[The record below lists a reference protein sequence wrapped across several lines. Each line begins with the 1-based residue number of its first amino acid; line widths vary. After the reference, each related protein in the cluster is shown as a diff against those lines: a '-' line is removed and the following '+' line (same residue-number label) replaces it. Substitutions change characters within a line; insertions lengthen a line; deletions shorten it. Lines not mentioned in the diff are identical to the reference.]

1 MPRRLRQLWN
11 YFVDVPAKPATAN
24 KPAGQRRRYGAVG
37 TLDRWL
43 AGSPNKDPLY
53 LSNRTL
59 FQKARVW
66 MVVAIPCA
74 AVLTFVLLSTL
85 GVFDRDRFGQAP
97 PGEASSAEALRK
109 TMPDLDGVRAT
120 DVKRIQIIEM
130 QVIRGADAEL
140 KGKVRNTTGRI
151 IRSLEI
157 VVNLTDGSGSQLGAV
172 SVHLVNLPADAA
184 VDFQQP
190 LQQKTAYNAL
200 VREVHVR

>member
-1 MPRRLRQLWN
+1 
-11 YFVDVPAKPATAN
+11 
-24 KPAGQRRRYGAVG
+24 
-37 TLDRWL
+37 
-43 AGSPNKDPLY
+43 
-53 LSNRTL
+53 
-59 FQKARVW
+59 
-66 MVVAIPCA
+66 MVLAIPCA

-120 DVKRIQIIEM
+120 DVKQIQIIEM

>member
-1 MPRRLRQLWN
+1 
-11 YFVDVPAKPATAN
+11 
-24 KPAGQRRRYGAVG
+24 
-37 TLDRWL
+37 
-43 AGSPNKDPLY
+43 
-53 LSNRTL
+53 
-59 FQKARVW
+59 
-66 MVVAIPCA
+66 
-74 AVLTFVLLSTL
+74 
-85 GVFDRDRFGQAP
+85 
-97 PGEASSAEALRK
+97 
-109 TMPDLDGVRAT
+109 MPDLDGVRAT
-120 DVKRIQIIEM
+120 DVKHIQILEM
-130 QVIRGADAEL
+130 QVVRGADAEL